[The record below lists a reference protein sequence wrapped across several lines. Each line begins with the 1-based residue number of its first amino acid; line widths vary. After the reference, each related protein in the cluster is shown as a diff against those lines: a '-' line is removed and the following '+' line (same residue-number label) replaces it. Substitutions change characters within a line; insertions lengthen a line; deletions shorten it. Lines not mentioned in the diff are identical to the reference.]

1 MKKSTLILVGTVLLT
16 ICASVEKT
24 LSRQAT
30 NPKKPNIVVI
40 IADDLTFRDIGCYGN
55 KNVKT
60 PNIDAIADEG
70 IKFTRCFQAV
80 AMCSPTRHNIYT
92 GIYPVKSGAYP
103 QNTFVKPGTKSIV
116 HHLEKEGYRVALT
129 GKRHIAPAESFPF
142 EYLGENG
149 SDPDL
154 NLLEEFMVRDKNKP
168 FCAFICFKE
177 PHTPWTL
184 GDPSIYDPKKIEL
197 PPYFV
202 DTEETRK
209 TIINYYAEIN
219 HLDQSVGKVR
229 QLLSGLD
236 LDENTLLI
244 FTSEQGNALPFAK
257 WTCYDNGLQTAFL
270 VRWPGKIRAG
280 SVSDAMIEYVDV
292 TPTLIDIAGGS
303 LPGTLDG
310 KSFLPVLMGEKDKHK
325 SYVYGLQTTR
335 GIRNGSRHYGIRTI
349 RSEKYKYILN
359 LHFDQ
364 AFQNNVTEQKN
375 PDWTS
380 FWLTWQEK
388 ARTDKNADKLVTKF
402 QHRPEVEF
410 YDIQKDPFELNNL
423 ASQHEYTAEM
433 KKMRALLDS
442 WMKEQGDLGRQ
453 TEAQAYDRQVKR
465 KM

>member
-1 MKKSTLILVGTVLLT
+1 MKKHTFILVGFVLIIT
-16 ICASVEKT
+16 FIRFEHGY
-24 LSRQAT
+24 SRQTT
-30 NPKKPNIVVI
+30 NPEKPNIVVI
-40 IADDLTFRDIGCYGN
+40 IADDLTFRDIGCYGS

-92 GIYPVKSGAYP
+92 GIYPVKAGAYP

-129 GKRHIAPAESFPF
+129 GKRHIAPAASFPF
-142 EYLGENG
+142 EYLGKNG

-154 NLLEEFMVRDKNKP
+154 DLLEEFMVRDKNKP

-184 GDPSIYDPKKIEL
+184 GDPGIYDPKKIEL

-202 DTEETRK
+202 DTEETRN
-209 TIINYYAEIN
+209 TIVNYYAEIN

-236 LDENTLLI
+236 LDDNTVLV

-335 GIRNGSRHYGIRTI
+335 GIRNGSPHYGIRTI

-364 AFQNNVTEQKN
+364 AFQNNVTKQKN

-380 FWLTWQEK
+380 FWLTWEEK

-423 ASQHEYTAEM
+423 ASQHEYAAEM